1 MKLKH
6 IILIVLSLVII
17 FLVGYFVYNIYF
29 KEEIVEV
36 NFEVAVYS
44 DTSLL
49 DFQDKIQC
57 NLKDDNKIDTS
68 KVQKYQMITHC
79 RNSEKKKYKYLI
91 NINVVDKESPRII
104 LKDSYSVT
112 EGYDKKLTDVIISAD
127 NYDSKPKREIIGVY
141 DFNKV
146 GSYNLTYKVTDNSG
160 NISTKDFVLYV
171 NEKKPSVPSNSFI
184 AFSDIVKNHKNKN
197 TKIGIDVS
205 KWQGNIDFEKVKN
218 AGAEFVMIRIGHQDG
233 FGGEYIIDP
242 YFKKNIEKATEVG
255 LDVGIYFY
263 SYADS
268 HEQAKRQVNW
278 ILENLKG
285 YQINMPIVYD
295 WESWS
300 NFNSLNLS
308 LFEFNEIAN
317 TFLAEIEK
325 NKYSAMLYSSKN
337 YLENIWN
344 INEYKTWLAHYTDK
358 TNYEGDYYMWQLCS
372 DGKISG
378 INGYVDINVL
388 YK

>member
-1 MKLKH
+1 MKVKNIILVIFSII
-6 IILIVLSLVII
+6 IILIVS
-17 FLVGYFVYNIYF
+17 FFVYNIYF
-29 KEEIVEV
+29 KEEIVEINLDV
-36 NFEVAVYS
+36 DVYS
-44 DTSLL
+44 DMNLL
-49 DFQDKIQC
+49 DFQDKIIC
-57 NLKDDNKIDTS
+57 NLEDDTKINTNELTR
-68 KVQKYQMITHC
+68 YQMITHC
-79 RNSEKKKYKYLI
+79 KDEKNKKYKYLI
-91 NINVVDKESPRII
+91 NINVIDEESPLII

-112 EGYDKKLTDVIISAD
+112 EGYNKSLTDVIISAD
-127 NYDSKPKREIIGVY
+127 NYDSNPKREIIGEY

-160 NISTKDFVLYV
+160 NISTKDFILYV
-171 NEKKPSVPSNSFI
+171 NEKKKSVPSNSFI
-184 AFSDIVKNHKNKN
+184 AFSNVVNEHKMDG

-268 HEQAKRQVNW
+268 NEQARKQVNW

-285 YQINMPIVYD
+285 YEINMPIVYD

-300 NFNSLNLS
+300 NFNSLSLS
-308 LFEFNEIAN
+308 LYEFNEIAN

-325 NKYSAMLYSSKN
+325 NNYDAMLYSSKN
-337 YLENIWN
+337 FLENIWSVN
-344 INEYKTWLAHYTDK
+344 KYKTWLAHYTDK

-372 DGKISG
+372 DGKING

-388 YK
+388 YE